1 MKNGENLGRL
11 HGKVAVVTGGARGMG
26 ASHVRVMVRE
36 GAKVVFGDLL
46 ETEGGALARELGEN
60 VAFVRQDVTRSE
72 DWEAVVRTAEELF
85 GHVGI
90 LVNNAGIAP
99 AGSFEETTEE
109 QFRRTLDINLVGS
122 WLGIKSVLTSM
133 RAAGGGSIV
142 NISSAAGLIGN
153 KNYAAY
159 TSSKFGVRGLT
170 KAAAAEL
177 GGDGIRVN
185 SVHPGMVA
193 TQMLD
198 DTPADLLA
206 GAVKSIPLGRI
217 AQPEEVSNL
226 VLFLASNES
235 SYSTGSE
242 FIVDAGVTAI

>member
-1 MKNGENLGRL
+1 MGRL
-11 HGKVAVVTGGARGMG
+11 SGKVAVVTGGSRGMG
-26 ASHVRVMVRE
+26 ASHVRFMVRE
-36 GAKVVFGDLL
+36 GAMVVFSDLL
-46 ETEGGALARELGEN
+46 EAEGKALADELGKN
-60 VAFVRQDVTRSE
+60 VAFVPQDVTKAD
-72 DWEAVVRTAEELF
+72 DWGVVIRTTEERF
-85 GHVGI
+85 GHVNV

-109 QFRRTLDINLVGS
+109 QFRRTLDINLIGT
-122 WLGIKSVLTSM
+122 WLGIKSALVSM
-133 RAAGGGSIV
+133 RAAGGGSII
-142 NISSAAGLIGN
+142 NISSAAGIIGN

-177 GGDGIRVN
+177 GRDGIRVN
-185 SVHPGMVA
+185 SVHPGMIA
-193 TQMLD
+193 TTMLEG
-198 DTPADLLA
+198 TPNDLLA
-206 GAVKSIPLGRI
+206 RVVEGIPLGRV

-226 VLFLASNES
+226 VLFLASDES

>member
-1 MKNGENLGRL
+1 
-11 HGKVAVVTGGARGMG
+11 
-26 ASHVRVMVRE
+26 
-36 GAKVVFGDLL
+36 
-46 ETEGGALARELGEN
+46 
-60 VAFVRQDVTRSE
+60 
-72 DWEAVVRTAEELF
+72 
-85 GHVGI
+85 
-90 LVNNAGIAP
+90 
-99 AGSFEETTEE
+99 
-109 QFRRTLDINLVGS
+109 
-122 WLGIKSVLTSM
+122 
-133 RAAGGGSIV
+133 
-142 NISSAAGLIGN
+142 
-153 KNYAAY
+153 
-159 TSSKFGVRGLT
+159 VRGLT

-185 SVHPGMVA
+185 SVHPGMIA

>member
-1 MKNGENLGRL
+1 MKNGEIVGRL

-46 ETEGGALARELGEN
+46 EAEGGALARELGEN

-142 NISSAAGLIGN
+142 NISSAAVLIGN
-153 KNYAAY
+153 KNYA
-159 TSSKFGVRGLT
+159 S
-170 KAAAAEL
+170 
-177 GGDGIRVN
+177 
-185 SVHPGMVA
+185 
-193 TQMLD
+193 
-198 DTPADLLA
+198 
-206 GAVKSIPLGRI
+206 
-217 AQPEEVSNL
+217 
-226 VLFLASNES
+226 
-235 SYSTGSE
+235 
-242 FIVDAGVTAI
+242 